1 MSWKSPMGPA
11 AGDGT
16 PQESF
21 PERCF
26 ISTSKRAEDS
36 EKKKQRF
43 KFHCFHVYKF
53 QK

>member
-21 PERCF
+21 PEQCF

-36 EKKKQRF
+36 EKKATLQVSLF
-43 KFHCFHVYKF
+43 SCL
-53 QK
+53 